1 MVTQYDEKGKF
12 FTQVVSK
19 HPVPVT
25 IYTVESRIQGSIYVK
40 PNLRVK
46 DELNG
51 PERFIAVTDAVVYNN
66 RNEEILRTSFLVV
79 NSEHIV
85 WLVPDDES
93 AAS

>member
-25 IYTVESRIQGSIYVK
+25 FQTLENLIKGTLHIK

-51 PERFIAVTDAVVYNN
+51 QERFIAVTDAVVYNTL
-66 RNEEILRTSFLVV
+66 NEEVLHTSFLVV
-79 NSEHIV
+79 NTDHII
-85 WLVPDDES
+85 WLVPDDE
-93 AAS
+93 AS

>member
-25 IYTVESRIQGSIYVK
+25 VYTAQNRIRGIFHVK
-40 PNLRVK
+40 HNQRVK

-51 PERFIAVTDAVVYNN
+51 PERFIAVTDAVVYNSL
-66 RNEEILRTSFLVV
+66 NEEIYRADFLVL
-79 NSEHIV
+79 NTDQII
-85 WLVPDDES
+85 WLVPDEETT
-93 AAS
+93 

>member
-25 IYTVESRIQGSIYVK
+25 IQTLENLIKGMVHIK
-40 PNLRVK
+40 PNQRVK

-51 PERFIAVTDAVVYNN
+51 QERFIAVTDAVVYNN
-66 RNEEILRTSFLVV
+66 RNEEVLRTSFLVV
-79 NSEHIV
+79 NTDHII
-85 WLVPDDES
+85 WLVPNDEATS
-93 AAS
+93 

>member
-1 MVTQYDEKGKF
+1 MVTQYDDKGKF

-25 IYTVESRIQGSIYVK
+25 IQTLENLIKGTLHIK

-51 PERFIAVTDAVVYNN
+51 QERFIAVTDAVVYND
-66 RNEEILRTSFLVV
+66 RNEEIFRTSFLVI
-79 NSEHIV
+79 NTDHII
-85 WLVPDDES
+85 WLVPDDETT
-93 AAS
+93 

>member
-25 IYTVESRIQGSIYVK
+25 IQTIENRIQGTMHIK
-40 PNLRVK
+40 PDLRVK

-51 PERFIAVTDAVVYNN
+51 QERFIAVTDAVVYNN
-66 RNEEILRTSFLVV
+66 RDEEIFRIDFLVV
-79 NSEHIV
+79 NLDHIV
-85 WLVPDDES
+85 WLVPDEKS
-93 AAS
+93 S